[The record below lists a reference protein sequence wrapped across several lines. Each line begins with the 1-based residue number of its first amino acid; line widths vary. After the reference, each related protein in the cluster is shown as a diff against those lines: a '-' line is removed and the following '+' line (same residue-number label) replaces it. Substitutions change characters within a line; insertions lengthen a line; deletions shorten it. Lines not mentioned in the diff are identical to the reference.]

1 MMPLTYSTKGQE
13 MRIMT
18 IREKNETVRFLESL
32 GFTNGEPVMVVSE
45 NGGNMIVR
53 IRNSRVAISRELAMK
68 IMVS

>member
-13 MRIMT
+13 MRITT
-18 IREKNETVRFLESL
+18 IRGKNDTVRFLESL

-53 IRNSRVAISRELAMK
+53 VRNSRVAISRELAMK